1 MAYTTVNKSS
11 DYFQTELWSAQDTS
25 IDTINF
31 APDWV
36 WIKSRTNADSQ
47 VVFDRVR
54 GANKRLS
61 SSGTTAE
68 QTTTGELTAF
78 NSDG

>member
-1 MAYTTVNKSS
+1 MAYTTIDKPT
-11 DYFQTELWSAQDTS
+11 DYFQTELWSSVDTS

-36 WIKSRTNADSQ
+36 WIKSRTNADTQ
-47 VVFDRVR
+47 VLFDTVR

-61 SSGTTAE
+61 SSI
-68 QTTTGELTAF
+68 LLF
-78 NSDG
+78 

>member
-1 MAYTTVNKSS
+1 MAYTTINKHT

-36 WIKSRTNADSQ
+36 WIKS
-47 VVFDRVR
+47 
-54 GANKRLS
+54 
-61 SSGTTAE
+61 
-68 QTTTGELTAF
+68 
-78 NSDG
+78 